1 MNDFQEFVTTGAQK
15 ITPAQIARF
24 EEELPLVLAKINEV
38 APPEQPNLQ
47 CHAQFLVRY
56 VEDCLDAKYTP
67 NDVGALAEAIFAL
80 MYLHKGVDII
90 PDVIPGIGYSDDS
103 AVLRT
108 VLAGHK
114 KEFTEFGDMSGV
126 PFSSLSIEA

>member
-1 MNDFQEFVTTGAQK
+1 MNDFQEFVTSGSQK

-38 APPEQPNLQ
+38 DPPAQPHIR
-47 CHAQFLVRY
+47 CHAQFLVRF
-56 VEDCLDAKYTP
+56 VEDCLDAKYQP
-67 NDVGALAEAIFAL
+67 DDVGALAEAIFAL

-90 PDVIPGIGYSDDS
+90 PDIIPDIGYSDDS

-108 VLAGHK
+108 VLMGHIE
-114 KEFTEFGDMSGV
+114 EFTRFGEATGI
-126 PFSSLSIEA
+126 PFSSLSVQA

>member
-1 MNDFQEFVTTGAQK
+1 MNDFQEFVTSGSQK

-38 APPEQPNLQ
+38 DPPAQPHIRS
-47 CHAQFLVRY
+47 HAQFLVQF
-56 VEDCLDAKYTP
+56 VEDCLDAKYQP
-67 NDVGALAEAIFAL
+67 DDVGALAEAIFAL

-90 PDVIPGIGYSDDS
+90 PDVIPDIGYSDDS

-108 VLAGHK
+108 VLTGHV
-114 KEFTEFGDMSGV
+114 KEFTRFGETAGI
-126 PFSSLSIEA
+126 PFSSLSIQA